1 MANRDVDYE
10 LKRAAQRRINN
21 APELKAPPSWLEDA
35 VASLRRGLG
44 RGMTEGVPYSVLN
57 MISALKGEP
66 EIPSAYDRRQ
76 GIFHEPEPTT
86 TIEDIAS
93 MVADPTN
100 IIGGAMLKPVARAVR
115 KAIPAVATVGSA
127 AYAGDTEAGGGLS
140 LLRKALTGQLAKE
153 VGTTSVIKEKGGN
166 WLSGSVEGALSGLK
180 KPEAGIMGGVG
191 HTITP
196 ETAEELGIAAM
207 PQYLQRK
214 AINNFIDKQ
223 LTRYVKNEMATPQDP
238 VRALAERG
246 ILHVD
251 PNTIP
256 IRNLVHPSGE
266 ETRKLGVSEAAKRW
280 ENRSDRA
287 IAFNPASDYQDFGHS
302 NMTREHP
309 WVAKLDPTT
318 PMYRYNTGISTQDLG
333 FDHLID
339 ELSNALN
346 PESGLPRN
354 LLLDPKSIERVS
366 VPQAVERVAKINEW
380 RAAQK
385 AEADAMLANN
395 AATVLHKEY
404 PGQPY
409 KWVELKKQE
418 LPAGWVQE
426 GSAYAD
432 PSDPKAK
439 WIYPEEAL
447 ADALKYEG
455 DTMGHCVGGYC
466 DDVASGRSRIYS
478 LRDAKGQ
485 PHVTIEV
492 SPEDFDPATMSEEQ
506 ANMLR
511 RARKSDAPRIVQ
523 IKGKQNRAPNPEYL
537 PFVQDFVKSGQWSDV
552 GDLQNTGLRN
562 LVTLG
567 DEPMVRA
574 ARERLGNYATDA
586 EWDAFSNE
594 YLRSRPNFASG
605 GQVKNSLPDFTNPA
619 IITAIFKE
627 LQHG

>member
-1 MANRDVDYE
+1 M
-10 LKRAAQRRINN
+10 
-21 APELKAPPSWLEDA
+21 
-35 VASLRRGLG
+35 
-44 RGMTEGVPYSVLN
+44 
-57 MISALKGEP
+57 
-66 EIPSAYDRRQ
+66 
-76 GIFHEPEPTT
+76 
-86 TIEDIAS
+86 
-93 MVADPTN
+93 
-100 IIGGAMLKPVARAVR
+100 
-115 KAIPAVATVGSA
+115 
-127 AYAGDTEAGGGLS
+127 
-140 LLRKALTGQLAKE
+140 
-153 VGTTSVIKEKGGN
+153 
-166 WLSGSVEGALSGLK
+166 
-180 KPEAGIMGGVG
+180 
-191 HTITP
+191 
-196 ETAEELGIAAM
+196 
-207 PQYLQRK
+207 
-214 AINNFIDKQ
+214 
-223 LTRYVKNEMATPQDP
+223 
-238 VRALAERG
+238 
-246 ILHVD
+246 LHVD

-346 PESGLPRN
+346 PESGLPRQ
-354 LLLDPKSIERVS
+354 LLLDPKSLERVS
-366 VPQAVERVAKINEW
+366 VPQAVERVAQINAW

-404 PGQPY
+404 PEKGM
-409 KWVELKKQE
+409 KWVELRQSKMSPE
-418 LPAGWVQE
+418 DLTAYREANRPDPNGWSPVVE
-426 GSAYAD
+426 PTD
-432 PSDPKAK
+432 
-439 WIYPEEAL
+439 EEIAEDVSRQAL

-466 DDVASGRSRIYS
+466 DAVASGQSRIFS

-485 PHVTIEV
+485 PHVTIETSPGGGSDDVGGIDALINQLSGDQYKQLKEAVGGKDPYFQV
-492 SPEDFDPATMSEEQ
+492 SPKEVLAAIHKIRPEIEPLPS
-506 ANMLR
+506 
-511 RARKSDAPRIVQ
+511 IIQ

-552 GDLQNTGLRN
+552 GDLQNAGLQDLR
-562 LVTLG
+562 G
-567 DEPMVRA
+567 FADEPMAKA
-574 ARERLGNYATDA
+574 AREALGNYATKE
-586 EWDAFSNE
+586 EWDAFANS
-594 YLRSRPNFASG
+594 YVDKKAKGFASG

-619 IITAIFKE
+619 IINAIFKE